1 VSNEYYNIIITWYY
15 ILSAWPNLWC
25 QLLWRVA

>member
-1 VSNEYYNIIITWYY
+1 VSNEYYIIITWYY